1 MNGLLCAATYV
12 ILLNLRL
19 QNCGW
24 PLQGCVFVGTADVDV
39 DVAVLF
45 CRVVP
50 FNAVEVVKALEPTS
64 NVVIADDVE
73 PASVPVVFEVIVV
86 VSERS
91 VRYSVD
97 PVLKLIDSYVAY
109 VRSVPVG

>member
-24 PLQGCVFVGTADVDV
+24 PLQGCVFVGIADVDV

-50 FNAVEVVKALEPTS
+50 FNAVEVVETLEPTS
-64 NVVIADDVE
+64 NVVITDDVK
-73 PASVPVVFEVIVV
+73 PVSVPVACEVIIV

-91 VRYSVD
+91 MRYSVD
-97 PVLKLIDSYVAY
+97 PVLELIDLYVAY

>member
-1 MNGLLCAATYV
+1 MNGLLWAATYV
-12 ILLNLRL
+12 MLLNLRS

-24 PLQGCVFVGTADVDV
+24 PLQGCVFLGTADVDV

-45 CRVVP
+45 RRVVP
-50 FNAVEVVKALEPTS
+50 FNVVEALEPTS
-64 NVVIADDVE
+64 NVLAADDVE
-73 PASVPVVFEVIVV
+73 PVSVPVAFEVVVV

-91 VRYSVD
+91 VLYSVD
-97 PVLKLIDSYVAY
+97 PILELIDSYVAY